1 MPFLRTPASYLTLAQ
16 LKADSSLDL
25 TDRSGVALTDA
36 TLNDWLEETS
46 GQIDGIIGQ
55 SFLPREET
63 IEILGSG
70 SNLLR
75 VGRSPLLYVRQVK
88 IVLPNAVG
96 FDVPTQSLLVDYE
109 AGTLLNMT
117 PLTFQGQ
124 GITTMFPAGCPLQVT
139 IGWGLNYSVPPPTFT
154 ALPVYG
160 VTSPYAAGAHSI
172 QVSSMTSAGESLPS
186 AAQNVTLIS
195 PGGFALTVTNS
206 PGALRY
212 LVYVDGVCAAE
223 IVTIALGTGQV
234 GLTVTAAAPA
244 LTSACYTLA
253 GALRTP
259 ASVDTS
265 AYPLQGRYAGL
276 RAAQKL
282 LIQSR
287 AWEMKNP
294 SNKGVAV
301 QRSGNKEA
309 RFRDN
314 TRSTFSSQL
323 EELLSS
329 LHYQGVG

>member
-1 MPFLRTPASYLTLAQ
+1 M
-16 LKADSSLDL
+16 
-25 TDRSGVALTDA
+25 
-36 TLNDWLEETS
+36 
-46 GQIDGIIGQ
+46 
-55 SFLPREET
+55 
-63 IEILGSG
+63 
-70 SNLLR
+70 
-75 VGRSPLLYVRQVK
+75 
-88 IVLPNAVG
+88 LPNAVG

-124 GITTMFPAGCPLQVT
+124 GITTMFPAGCPLQIT

-154 ALPVYG
+154 ASPVYG
-160 VTSPYAAGAHSI
+160 VTVPYGAGVHGV

-186 AAQNVTLIS
+186 AAQNVTLAS
-195 PGGFALTVTNS
+195 PGGIAVNVTNS

-223 IVTIALGTGQV
+223 IVSMALGTGTV

-259 ASVDTS
+259 AVTDTS

-282 LIQSR
+282 LVQSR

-294 SNKGVAV
+294 SNRGIAGQK
-301 QRSGNKEA
+301 SGAKEA

-314 TRSTFSSQL
+314 TRSTFNQQL
-323 EELLSS
+323 DMLLSS
-329 LHYQGVG
+329 LRFQGIG